1 LNGSLLAALE
11 AKIAEIQSTL
21 AEAAAAGYK
30 WNEAQTESVV
40 IDPLLAVLGYGPLE
54 AHKQGHDAVTKD
66 VPDYTLLPNDP
77 HKWFLEVKKL
87 DLPLK
92 DGEAHQAVSY
102 AVAQGA
108 EWAVLTNGRAW
119 YFYNAHYPKPLAEKR
134 VFQIGDLFTEP
145 GAVPMLARLS
155 RDSMMGK
162 GLTQA
167 WVASRV
173 AEIVRRQLQTPNSA
187 ARKALRKAA
196 SDELQTPVADSLIGS
211 VLDEVAFPKIG
222 AAHPDAT
229 SAPLDNPPVPPSI
242 LTPKDKPTPK
252 PLPPAVH
259 ADGLHTL
266 QDLASHPELVTGKKP
281 SLLELFGEAP
291 QPVKSW
297 SVLVQ
302 KTLVAVAA
310 HHGLPSLPFVGSQ
323 QGEKYFLNASPVRA
337 DGKPMITVVQIPVN
351 GTVIYADM
359 NRSAI
364 NTVQGLL
371 LLLKAV
377 GAPPEAVKLKVGQPD
392 TE

>member
-1 LNGSLLAALE
+1 MDGSLLAALE
-11 AKIAEIQSTL
+11 AKISEIQSTL
-21 AEAAAAGYK
+21 TQAEATGWK
-30 WNEAQTESVV
+30 WNEAQTESVI
-40 IDPLLAVLGYGPLE
+40 IDPLLSVLGYGPLE

-66 VPDYTLLPNDP
+66 VPDYTLLPNSP
-77 HKWFLEVKKL
+77 HRWFLEVKKL
-87 DLPLK
+87 GLPLK

-134 VFQIGDLFTEP
+134 VFQIGDLFSEP
-145 GAVPMLARLS
+145 GAAPMLARLS
-155 RDSMMGK
+155 RDSMMSK

-196 SDELQTPVADSLIGS
+196 SDELRTPVGDNLIA
-211 VLDEVAFPKIG
+211 VAIDDVAFLNVN
-222 AAHPDAT
+222 AAPPQAALPD
-229 SAPLDNPPVPPSI
+229 SPPASPDI
-242 LTPKDKPTPK
+242 AAPKDKPAQK
-252 PLPPAVH
+252 PLPPA
-259 ADGLHTL
+259 ASPTDGLLTL
-266 QDLASHPELVTGKKP
+266 EHLAAHPELVTGKKP
-281 SLLELFGEAP
+281 SLLGLFGEAP
-291 QPVKSW
+291 QPIKSW

-310 HHGLPSLPFVGSQ
+310 HHSLPSLPFVGSQ

-377 GAPPEAVKLKVGQPD
+377 GAPPDAVRLKVGQPD